1 MRTTTTMTELDES
14 IQTVKKTKNINVFIQ
29 FLEAFKAEEE
39 SHIKKALNPED
50 PNDFNLRAAGLC
62 GEAYA
67 AADLMY
73 QMLTQDK

>member
-1 MRTTTTMTELDES
+1 MSDLEQCITAVRK
-14 IQTVKKTKNINVFIQ
+14 VKNLNVFIQ